1 MAEKISISEAQ
12 PKLAMLIKNS
22 SVVAS
27 FAETF
32 GLLKDQLKYRFG
44 IRGYVTWRRIEVG
57 ISRGNRLI

>member
-12 PKLAMLIKNS
+12 PKSAMLVKNS

-32 GLLKDQLKYRFG
+32 GLLKDQLKYRF
-44 IRGYVTWRRIEVG
+44 RIDDSVSESTSLG
-57 ISRGNRLI
+57 EE